1 MCRGTPEDKREKVHF
16 MVNRDNIDNSFLK
29 SSTKSLNIFKS
40 KTILLGRGGI
50 DRMWKLR
57 HAMPHLKSFS
67 GSSYRAVY
75 DLALAYLSKF
85 YVLLVFLLPF
95 NTLAMVD
102 ISTLTQVAISF
113 DSLLLWFKCW
123 TLILQ
128 ISNTGWIW
136 FASHYSIRINNIGIN
151 YIYI

>member
-1 MCRGTPEDKREKVHF
+1 

-113 DSLLLWFKCW
+113 WLSPP
-123 TLILQ
+123 LIQML
-128 ISNTGWIW
+128 NT
-136 FASHYSIRINNIGIN
+136 YSSDLKYRLDLICFPL
-151 YIYI
+151 